1 VLGRGEDMRAERIG
15 ESTGN
20 SGIEPVGAVADA
32 VQGNEPVS
40 ISRIQLI
47 LAEKRT
53 TLAVMRTGIGVFTLP
68 LSVVTV
74 LVATSRYYDVLDT
87 YHLLVPLLGVCAG
100 LIVLGIYLVHRSVRR
115 IRRQDALI
123 NQIKQCEPGLA
134 EFYRDQLDPKSWGIG
149 RWWR

>member
-1 VLGRGEDMRAERIG
+1 MEE
-15 ESTGN
+15 TGN
-20 SGIEPVGAVADA
+20 SRIELADAKTGAVHK
-32 VQGNEPVS
+32 NESVS

-68 LSVVTV
+68 LSVITV
-74 LVATSRYYDVLDT
+74 LVATSRYYDVLET
-87 YHLLVPLLGVCAG
+87 SHLLIPLLGICAG

-123 NQIKQCEPGLA
+123 NRIKQQDPGLA
-134 EFYRDQLDPKSWGIG
+134 EFYRDQL
-149 RWWR
+149 

>member
-1 VLGRGEDMRAERIG
+1 MEG
-15 ESTGN
+15 TGN
-20 SGIEPVGAVADA
+20 SRIELTDAEAGAARKD
-32 VQGNEPVS
+32 ESVS

-74 LVATSRYYDVLDT
+74 LVATSRYYNFLET
-87 YHLLVPLLGVCAG
+87 YHLLIPLLGICAG

-115 IRRQDALI
+115 IRKQDALI
-123 NQIKQCEPGLA
+123 NRIKQQDPRLA
-134 EFYRDQLDPKSWGIG
+134 EFYRSQL
-149 RWWR
+149 